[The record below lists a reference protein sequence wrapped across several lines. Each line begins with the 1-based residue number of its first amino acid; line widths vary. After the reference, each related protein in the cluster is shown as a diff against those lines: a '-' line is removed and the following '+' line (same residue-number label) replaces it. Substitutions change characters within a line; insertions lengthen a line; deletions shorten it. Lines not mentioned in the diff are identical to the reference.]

1 MAISALL
8 DLGRVRCFSELYD
21 RKTKFA
27 VSTSTS
33 MMDNLIAY
41 LPATRIVA
49 LALGVLVIEL
59 VAISVLFQRTG
70 RGISFADMVGSVFA
84 GIFLMLALLAALT
97 SGNWYLI
104 VAALSAAFLAHVVDL
119 KRRWHS

>member
-1 MAISALL
+1 
-8 DLGRVRCFSELYD
+8 
-21 RKTKFA
+21 
-27 VSTSTS
+27 

-59 VAISVLFQRTG
+59 VTISVLFQRTG